1 MHLGNGIQPFSAESR
16 YYDPEIGRFINADSY
31 ASTDVTGLLSTNMF
45 AYCEN
50 DPVNRSDPSGEF
62 LGTLIGAA
70 AGGVCCAI
78 GALIT
83 GDDWKAAAIN
93 GAVSGAIT
101 GFVAD
106 AVILTGGSAIG
117 VVAAYA
123 MGGTFGG
130 ALGNI
135 AEAKYK
141 GEKVNL
147 RSVGKDAIVGGIF
160 DTLGGSTVSKVIPMM
175 EKMTQSAGKKALARG
190 ITVKYAIKK
199 TIRNE
204 YKNAG
209 STFIEECLGN
219 FMSWYS
225 ELRVFGGKEK

>member
-1 MHLGNGIQPFSAESR
+1 MRDRCIDHR
-16 YYDPEIGRFINADSY
+16 H
-31 ASTDVTGLLSTNMF
+31 
-45 AYCEN
+45 
-50 DPVNRSDPSGEF
+50 
-62 LGTLIGAA
+62 
-70 AGGVCCAI
+70 
-78 GALIT
+78 
-83 GDDWKAAAIN
+83 DWKAAAIN

-123 MGGTFGG
+123 MGGAFGG

-160 DTLGGSTVSKVIPMM
+160 GTLGGSTVGKVIPMM
-175 EKMTQSAGKKALARG
+175 EKVTQSAGKKALARG
-190 ITVKYAIKK
+190 ITVKYTIKK

-225 ELRVFGGKEK
+225 ELRVFGGKMKIECH